1 MYGRY
6 GKTAAEAAGKM
17 NPNIAANIRSRD
29 ELCDKKL
36 SINFIFLW
44 FVALLLYKN
53 CSKCKL
59 MPNKQWKGFFAG
71 IYA

>member
-29 ELCDKKL
+29 E
-36 SINFIFLW
+36 
-44 FVALLLYKN
+44 
-53 CSKCKL
+53 
-59 MPNKQWKGFFAG
+59 
-71 IYA
+71 